1 MKAYDLT
8 ELAPNGLR
16 RGYTT
21 GSCATAGVKAALWS
35 YFYGD
40 RLDEVEITLPGG
52 EHYLTIAIDSVEK
65 IAGGAVVKVIKDAGD
80 DPDQTHKAVIVV
92 KVMVATKP
100 GIEFRAGEGVGM
112 VRQAGLQIPVGEPAI
127 NPVPRQMMEMAVA
140 EVCVDAESPPR
151 GFVVEVACERGE
163 EIAKRTFN
171 PRLGI
176 VGGISILGTSGIV
189 EPKSLAA
196 FKASIAI
203 YINVALAENSQEVV
217 FSPGNLGQRF
227 AREQLELEL
236 RQVVQISNFVGY
248 ALDHLKQRLEE
259 QGRRLPVLWVVGH
272 PGKLVKLID
281 GHWDTHSKESPPAT
295 GIVERVA
302 GELGISLGELNTV
315 EQAAVHFSGEGEL
328 WQVLADRIHQQVG
341 ERMSSQVDEVRVRL
355 FSMAGQLLN
364 IS

>member
-8 ELAPNGLR
+8 ELAANGLR

-21 GSCATAGVKAALWS
+21 GSCATAGVKAALWC

-40 RLDEVEITLPGG
+40 HLREVEITLPGG
-52 EHYLTIAIDSVEK
+52 EYFLKIAIHSVEK
-65 IAGGAVVKVIKDAGD
+65 IAGGACVKVIKDAGD

-92 KVMVATKP
+92 KLVEKSEA
-100 GIEFRAGEGVGM
+100 GIDFIAGSGVG
-112 VRQAGLQIPVGEPAI
+112 VVLQEGLQIPVGEAAI
-127 NPVPRQMMEMAVA
+127 NPVPRQMMRTAVE
-140 EVCVDAESPPR
+140 EVCADAEFPPL
-151 GFVVEVACERGE
+151 GFQIEVACERGE

-203 YINVALAENSQEVV
+203 YINVALAADSSEVV

-227 AREQLELEL
+227 AREQLQLEL
-236 RQVVQISNFVGY
+236 RQVVQISNFAGY
-248 ALDHLKQRLEE
+248 ALDHLKQQLET
-259 QGRRLPVLWVVGH
+259 QGRRLPLLWVVGH
-272 PGKLVKLID
+272 PGKLAKLID

-295 GIVERVA
+295 GIVERIA
-302 GELGISLGELNTV
+302 ADLGISLGDLNTL
-315 EQAAVHFSGEGEL
+315 EQAAVNFADEHKL
-328 WQVLADRIHQQVG
+328 WQVLAQRIHQQVCG
-341 ERMSSQVDEVRVRL
+341 RMLSQVSEVRVRL
-355 FSMAGQLLN
+355 FSMAGHLLN
-364 IS
+364 QT

>member
-8 ELAPNGLR
+8 ELAANGLR

-35 YFYGD
+35 CFYGD
-40 RLDEVEITLPGG
+40 TLHEVEITLPGG
-52 EHYLTIAIDSVEK
+52 EYYLKVPIHSVEK
-65 IAGGAVVKVIKDAGD
+65 IEEGAVVKVIKDAGD

-92 KVMVATKP
+92 KVVEKSEP
-100 GIEFRAGEGVGM
+100 GIDFIAGSGVG
-112 VRQAGLQIPVGEPAI
+112 VVQQEGLQIPVGEAAI
-127 NPVPRQMMEMAVA
+127 NPVPRQMMRAVVE
-140 EVCVDAESPPR
+140 EVCADAESPPP
-151 GFVVEVACERGE
+151 GFQIEVACERGE

-176 VGGISILGTSGIV
+176 VGGISILGTTGIV

-203 YINVALAENSQEVV
+203 YINVALAADSSEVV

-227 AREQLELEL
+227 AREQLQLEL
-236 RQVVQISNFVGY
+236 RQVVQISNFVGF
-248 ALDHLKQRLEE
+248 ALDHLKQRLDE
-259 QGRRLPVLWVVGH
+259 QGRRLPLLWVVGH
-272 PGKLVKLID
+272 PGKLAKLID

-295 GIVERVA
+295 GIVERIA

-315 EQAAVHFSGEGEL
+315 EQAAVNFADEGRL
-328 WQVLADRIHQQVG
+328 WQVLADRICEKVVQ
-341 ERMSSQVDEVRVRL
+341 RMSSQVGEVRVRL

-364 IS
+364 QS